1 VPEFIFIKPYF
12 GRSIASLHLLVISYV
27 NATRRGWWRWN
38 TKVLSLGRLSENL
51 ESGERLSAALMES
64 H

>member
-1 VPEFIFIKPYF
+1 
-12 GRSIASLHLLVISYV
+12 V

-38 TKVLSLGRLSENL
+38 AKVLSLGHLSENL
-51 ESGERLSAALMES
+51 ESGERLSAALTES